1 MSKGLMRKTKQE
13 LVDIILRKDDVEVKL
28 QQQVKACQE
37 ELEQVKQI
45 NQNYSLEIDKLEK
58 DAKFS
63 NIAYNT
69 LNEDKVELSKTLAEK
84 EEIISGLED
93 LVEEHQ
99 LNLIEQTKRNCF
111 YKNWAII
118 ATIVAISEIILLL
131 ELVF

>member
-13 LVDIILRKDDVEVKL
+13 LVDIILRKDDVEVQL
-28 QQQVKACQE
+28 QKQVKACQE
-37 ELEQVKQI
+37 ELEQVKQV
-45 NQNYSLEIDKLEK
+45 NQNYSLEIDKLER

-69 LNEDKVELSKTLAEK
+69 LHEDKVELAKTLAEK

-99 LNLIEQTKRNCF
+99 LTLIEQTKRNHF
-111 YKNWAII
+111 YKNWAIVV
-118 ATIVAISEIILLL
+118 TIIAISELILLL
-131 ELVF
+131 ELMF